1 VTRAEKLAVG
11 YFAQHQLD
19 ELNPRE
25 SAYDHFRHLLP
36 EASVSAVR
44 ARVGAI
50 GFPGARADTPAG
62 ELSGG
67 EKARLL
73 LGLATIAKP
82 HLIILDEPTNHLD
95 IDSRAALIEA
105 LNDYAGAVILISH
118 DRHLLEACVDR
129 LWIVR
134 DGTVAPFEGDMEEY
148 SRLIVGRKTSEASV
162 SNAPQAPRESRGNAR
177 RAAADKRAELAPLRK
192 RIAGYEADIARLSA
206 NIKHIDA
213 TLSDGDLYASDP
225 QKAAQLSK
233 RRAEATEALQVAE
246 EAWLDAS
253 AQYEAEIG

>member
-1 VTRAEKLAVG
+1 
-11 YFAQHQLD
+11 
-19 ELNPRE
+19 
-25 SAYDHFRHLLP
+25 
-36 EASVSAVR
+36 VR

-82 HLIILDEPTNHLD
+82 HLVILDEPTNHLD

-105 LNDYAGAVILISH
+105 LNGYAGAVILISH

-134 DGTVAPFEGDMEEY
+134 EGTVAPFEADMEEY
-148 SRLIVGRKTSEASV
+148 SRLIVGGRRDGKGTGA
-162 SNAPQAPRESRGNAR
+162 QANKPPALPRESRDVTR
-177 RAAADKRAELAPLRK
+177 RAAAGKRAELAPLRK
-192 RIAGYEADIARLSA
+192 RIANFESEISRLTADINR
-206 NIKHIDA
+206 IEA
-213 TLSDGDLYASDP
+213 TLADGDLFAREPD
-225 QKAAQLSK
+225 KAAQLSK
-233 RRAEATEALQVAE
+233 RRADAIGALQVAE
-246 EAWLDAS
+246 AAWLDAS
-253 AQYEAEIG
+253 AQYEAEMGDAAATLSS